1 MFENKNKSSSC
12 PSGYVWDGKTCVK
25 NWTAREKTNKPSIVK
40 SDKDVNDLMSYG
52 KKTLSNKKSIGKP
65 IKNIVA
71 DRKDFIEP
79 KDSFAENV
87 VEFFDQTGYFSWDDA
102 SRAKKAWDKSGS
114 TLPSATQAMD
124 MFGAVPALGKLG
136 KLKYVSSAAGG
147 LKKAAYGFFPWQKVV
162 NTFDTGQ
169 DVNQDNFKNS
179 LNNATNRNTMKS
191 KTLKAKK

>member
-40 SDKDVNDLMSYG
+40 SDVEDLMSYG
-52 KKTLSNKKSIGKP
+52 KKTLSNKKPIGKP

-71 DRKDFIEP
+71 DRKDFIKP
-79 KDSFAENV
+79 KDSLLENV
-87 VEFFDQTGYFSWDDA
+87 VEFFDPTGIASWDDA
-102 SRAKKAWDKSGS
+102 LRAKKAWDKSGS

-136 KLKYVSSAAGG
+136 KLKYVSSAASG
-147 LKKAAYGFFPWQKVV
+147 LKKYGFFPWQKVV

>member
-65 IKNIVA
+65 IKNIVV
-71 DRKDFIEP
+71 DRIKRKD
-79 KDSFAENV
+79 SLTENV
-87 VEFFDQTGYFSWDDA
+87 VEFFDPTGIASWDDA

-114 TLPSATQAMD
+114 ALPSATQAMD

-136 KLKYVSSAAGG
+136 KLKYLSSAAGG

-162 NTFDTGQ
+162 NASDSGQ

-191 KTLKAKK
+191 KILKVKK

>member
-25 NWTAREKTNKPSIVK
+25 NWTAREKTNKPSVVK
-40 SDKDVNDLMSYG
+40 SDVEDLMSYG
-52 KKTLSNKKSIGKP
+52 KKTLSNKKPIGKP
-65 IKNIVA
+65 IKNIVV
-71 DRKDFIEP
+71 DRKDFIKP
-79 KDSFAENV
+79 KDSLAENV
-87 VEFFDQTGYFSWDDA
+87 VEFFDPTGIASWDDA

-114 TLPSATQAMD
+114 ALPSFTQAMD

-136 KLKYVSSAAGG
+136 KLKYLSSAASG
-147 LKKAAYGFFPWQKVV
+147 LKKSAYGFFPWQKVV
-162 NTFDTGQ
+162 NASDSGQ

-191 KTLKAKK
+191 KTLKVKK